1 MSFRRAYLTELDS
14 AWLPGV
20 KAMFPSRL
28 PRRHEPGTPGRVLL
42 VLLRQEHAQQD
53 GEIGLPTASMRVEV
67 RVSSPEPAV
76 GESIA
81 PGTRQARLWPQGNR
95 FGEDAWFMYTR
106 SRS

>member
-1 MSFRRAYLTELDS
+1 MPDHQVL
-14 AWLPGV
+14 
-20 KAMFPSRL
+20 RL
-28 PRRHEPGTPGRVLL
+28 CFLAVCLGDTSQAHPAGYCI
-42 VLLRQEHAQQD
+42 LLRQEHTQQD